1 MKQIKSFIRLV
12 MALVIIALLAG
23 FVIAYYPWVFSKR
36 VKGEILD
43 VQRVTNP
50 SAIINSRVTEA
61 QIHSYSILIQGD
73 DGKLYATSSEDRQ
86 WQVAAKGYCVV
97 AILYR
102 YPFWDLEKADTFFN
116 ARIVELSLCPGQTAP
131 PVNTQP
137 GGNVNPQPL
146 PGTEPVPA
154 PGSTPAPNAVPAPNG
169 AAVPQPS
176 ATKPQ
181 GHP

>member
-1 MKQIKSFIRLV
+1 MKQIKSFVRLV
-12 MALVIIALLAG
+12 MALVIIALVAG

-61 QIHSYSILIQGD
+61 QIHSYSILIQGN

-86 WQVAAKGYCVV
+86 WQVAAKGYCVE

-131 PVNTQP
+131 PANTPP
-137 GGNVNPQPL
+137 GGNINPQPL
-146 PGTEPVPA
+146 PGTTAPA
-154 PGSTPAPNAVPAPNG
+154 TGPTPPAPNG
-169 AAVPQPS
+169 AAVPQPPS
-176 ATKPQ
+176 TAPQ